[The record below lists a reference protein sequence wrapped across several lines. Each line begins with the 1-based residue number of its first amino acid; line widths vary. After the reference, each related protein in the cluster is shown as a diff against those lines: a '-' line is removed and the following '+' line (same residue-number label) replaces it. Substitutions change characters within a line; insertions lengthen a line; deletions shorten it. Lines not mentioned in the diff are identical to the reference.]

1 MVDQPEPAAQ
11 PAAPRPTGTGTGP
24 SPSPSPS
31 TSPSTGPRGAG
42 GARMDDV
49 AQVHQALGRYP
60 PGRSDRVLYSAL
72 GLVFLVPGVLGLTA
86 GNLWSLPAL
95 VAGALFLLLGWV
107 VPATIVTRDGFRRGR
122 YLRRSAWSD
131 VTTVYPPPRGG
142 DVQVRLRDERVVRLD
157 GVKAGRLT
165 GIVLLAHAAT
175 PPTLPPATRPDR
187 A

>member
-11 PAAPRPTGTGTGP
+11 PAAPRPTGTGPST

-31 TSPSTGPRGAG
+31 SGPRGAG

-95 VAGALFLLLGWV
+95 VAGALLLLLGWV

-175 PPTLPPATRPDR
+175 PPTPPPATRPDR